1 MRQINLFAQIGYT
14 GTSDRFS
21 QAYNRLRDNQ
31 VVEIGIKIPLLD
43 WGKRRGSVK
52 VAESNRKVVESRMR
66 QETMNFNQDLFIL
79 VERFCNQ
86 QQQLDIAQRADTIAR
101 RRYATNVETFLIG
114 RISTLDLND
123 SQLKKD
129 QARQQFVNEL
139 YLYWYYYYQLRSLTL
154 WDYSASTP
162 LETDFERV
170 VKQ

>member
-1 MRQINLFAQIGYT
+1 MPPMWRPFSSAASLPS
-14 GTSDRFS
+14 TS
-21 QAYNRLRDNQ
+21 
-31 VVEIGIKIPLLD
+31 
-43 WGKRRGSVK
+43 
-52 VAESNRKVVESRMR
+52 
-66 QETMNFNQDLFIL
+66 T
-79 VERFCNQ
+79 
-86 QQQLDIAQRADTIAR
+86 
-101 RRYATNVETFLIG
+101 
-114 RISTLDLND
+114 D